1 MKMTHALGISVIA
14 ATLVWA
20 GPAGAQ
26 GTKPQFGLVAGVNF
40 ATLGGNDVSGVSSRT
55 GLAVGAT
62 AAFHFKSGIF
72 VQPMALFSVK
82 GASLTSGTTTGDVK
96 PSYIEVPILLG
107 YQIPIQRSSL
117 APRIFVGPD
126 LGVEV
131 GCKFSA
137 TSGGQTAEVNCNDPL
152 IGFSNTTF
160 DYGVLGGAGIGF
172 PLGAGSIEVNAFY
185 SLGLSKIWS
194 GVDAKNRSLSVS
206 VAYMFPTGK

>member
-1 MKMTHALGISVIA
+1 MRITHVSGIGIVA
-14 ATLVWA
+14 VGLLWA
-20 GPAGAQ
+20 GSAGAQ
-26 GTKPQFGLVAGVNF
+26 GTKPQLGLVAGVNF
-40 ATLGGNDVSGVSSRT
+40 ATLGGNDVSGASSRT

-72 VQPMALFSVK
+72 VQPMALYSLK
-82 GASLTSGTTTGDVK
+82 GASYTSTLGTLDTK

-107 YQIPIQRSSL
+107 YQIPIQRSSFS
-117 APRIFVGPD
+117 PRIFVGPD

-131 GCKFSA
+131 GCKVSLS
-137 TSGGQTAEVNCNDPL
+137 SGGSTTEMNCNDPSL
-152 IGFSNTTF
+152 GLSNTTF
-160 DYGVLGGAGIGF
+160 DFGALGGVGIGF

-185 SLGLSKIWS
+185 SLGFSKIWS